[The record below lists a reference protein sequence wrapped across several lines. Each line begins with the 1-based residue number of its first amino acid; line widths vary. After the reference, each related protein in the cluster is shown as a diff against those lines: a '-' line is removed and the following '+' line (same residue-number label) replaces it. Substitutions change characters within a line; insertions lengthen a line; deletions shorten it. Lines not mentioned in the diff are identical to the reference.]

1 MNCKIYPLLLTFL
14 VAIGFA
20 HSTQALCSVSVSDT
34 LLPNFDLQL
43 TATPTSGVAPFTF
56 TWTISGS
63 LAGNSI
69 TPAHTSIA
77 GDTVV
82 ISSNDLFTNYGCLFI
97 TLCMQDSTGC
107 NTCIMD
113 TANTTAIVCY
123 SAFGWME
130 TQPGEM
136 MITLNNPVPQF
147 MGFTVVTWTDSIG
160 NQSTM
165 LQGGMAMFH
174 YTPAVYNANGY
185 DVPVCVQTFFNNVS
199 YMCIACDTVHV
210 SAIAPSGVTEAQAS
224 FFRVI
229 NNPVHDELVLQL
241 NEESHTASASVQ
253 LLDINGR
260 LIHTETVRE
269 HTLSLSTRTLPKG
282 VYVLKVS
289 DGSRVQT
296 SKILKE

>member
-1 MNCKIYPLLLTFL
+1 MHFRFYPLFLTFL
-14 VAIGFA
+14 FSLSFVRN
-20 HSTQALCSVSVSDT
+20 TQAQCSVSVSDT

-63 LAGNSI
+63 LAGNPI
-69 TPAHTSIA
+69 TPAHTSTA
-77 GDTVV
+77 GDTIV
-82 ISSNDLFTNYGCLFI
+82 ISANDLFANYGCLFI

-123 SAFGWME
+123 SAFGWQE

-136 MITLNNPVPQF
+136 MITLPNPVPQF

-174 YTPAVYNANGY
+174 YTPPAYNANGY

-210 SAIAPSGVTEAQAS
+210 SAVAPNGVTETQPS
-224 FFRVI
+224 IFRVV
-229 NNPVHDELVLQL
+229 NNPVHDELTLQL
-241 NEESHTASASVQ
+241 KEESHTASVQ
-253 LLDINGR
+253 LMDINGR
-260 LIHTETVRE
+260 LIY
-269 HTLSLSTRTLPKG
+269 SDKGGNSTCSISMKALPKG
-282 VYVLKVS
+282 VYILKVS
-289 DGSRVQT
+289 DGSRVQAT
-296 SKILKE
+296 KVLKE

>member
-1 MNCKIYPLLLTFL
+1 MNCRFYPLLLTFL
-14 VAIGFA
+14 FSLSFI
-20 HSTQALCSVSVSDT
+20 HNTQAQCSVSVSDT

-43 TATPTSGVAPFTF
+43 TATPTSGVPPFTF
-56 TWTISGS
+56 TWTIQGS
-63 LAGNSI
+63 TAGNNI
-69 TPAHTSIA
+69 TPTHTSTA
-77 GDTVV
+77 SDTVL
-82 ISSNDLFTNYGCLFI
+82 ISANDLFANYGCLFI

-136 MITLNNPVPQF
+136 MITLLNPVPQF
-147 MGFTVVTWTDSIG
+147 MGFTIVTWTDSIG

-174 YTPAVYNANGY
+174 YTPTTYNANGY

-210 SAIAPSGVTEAQAS
+210 SPVTPNGITEPQPS
-224 FFRVI
+224 FFRLI
-229 NNPVHDELVLQL
+229 NNPVHDELMLQL
-241 NEESHTASASVQ
+241 NEASHTTFVQ
-253 LLDINGR
+253 LQDINGR
-260 LIHTETVRE
+260 LIHSEKSNDS
-269 HTLSLSTRTLPKG
+269 TLSISMKALPKG
-282 VYVLKVS
+282 VYVLKLS

-296 SKILKE
+296 ARVIKE

>member
-1 MNCKIYPLLLTFL
+1 MKFKIYPLLITFL
-14 VAIGFA
+14 FSVGLVRN
-20 HSTQALCSVSVSDT
+20 TQAQCSVSVSDT

-43 TATPTSGVAPFTF
+43 TATPSSGVAPFTF
-56 TWTISGS
+56 TWTIQGS
-63 LAGNSI
+63 TAGNPI
-69 TPAHTSIA
+69 TPTHTSTA
-77 GDTVV
+77 GDTVL
-82 ISSNDLFTNYGCLFI
+82 ISANDLFANYGCLFI

-123 SAFGWME
+123 SAFGWQE

-136 MITLNNPVPQF
+136 MITLPNPVPQF
-147 MGFTVVTWTDSIG
+147 MGFTIITWTDSIG

-174 YTPAVYNANGY
+174 YTPVTYNANGY

-210 SAIAPSGVTEAQAS
+210 SAVAPNGITEPQPS
-224 FFRVI
+224 FFRLI
-229 NNPVHDELVLQL
+229 NNPVHDELTLQL
-241 NEESHTASASVQ
+241 KEESPSVSVQ
-253 LLDINGR
+253 LLDINGQ
-260 LIHTETVRE
+260 LIYSHEGYRK
-269 HTLSLSTRTLPKG
+269 TLSINIKALPKG

-296 SKILKE
+296 ARLLKE